1 MHSETG
7 SEFSLLFIL
16 TLNLYPK
23 YIARHSK
30 KSSFLSLIVRFFF
43 FFEKQKTTKKKTPGR
58 HGRSKFNRRLT

>member
-43 FFEKQKTTKKKTPGR
+43 FLKNKKQQKRKHLADMAEVNLIEG
-58 HGRSKFNRRLT
+58 